1 MTENKSFNN
10 GTTIWW
16 TTMDNDKTTQSSEMR
31 LNCCQ
36 KNPAPSF
43 VVDGW
48 KRYLSFSDQ
57 AKNSFLKLLAPAMM
71 EPADPE
77 NRQRIVNF
85 CNGHGLAEEDVI
97 AAVRSC
103 DFLLRQ
109 ASMLDLGIDSFQQD
123 LADLSGGDPQA
134 AGPVLA
140 NYNAAKADLRL
151 QIVRETLTDHGK
163 VLVGLDWRVDN
174 ITASDR
180 GARLDSDVVFLTLR
194 YRDGKRV
201 ERITLQLTPEAVREL
216 KHFCERFTG

>member
-1 MTENKSFNN
+1 MENKN
-10 GTTIWW
+10 
-16 TTMDNDKTTQSSEMR
+16 TTQASEAR

-36 KNPAPSF
+36 GNSAPSY

-48 KRYLSFSDQ
+48 KRYICFPDQ
-57 AKNSFLKLLAPAMM
+57 ARNGFLSLLAPAMM

-77 NRQRIVNF
+77 NRQRIATF
-85 CNGHGLAEEDVI
+85 CTGHGLAEEDVI
-97 AAVRSC
+97 AALRSC

-109 ASMLDLGIDSFQQD
+109 ASILDLDTDTFQQD
-123 LADLSGGDPQA
+123 LADLSGGDPKA

-140 NYNAAKADLRL
+140 NYSVAKADLRL
-151 QIVRETLTDHGK
+151 QIVRETLADHGK

-180 GARLDSDVVFLTLR
+180 GARLNSDVVFLTLR

-201 ERITLQLTPEAVREL
+201 ERITLQLTPEAVKEL
-216 KHFCERFTG
+216 KHFCEKFTG